1 MTSEV
6 PGANSSARPDRVAG
20 SMSGRIV
27 SRGEGP
33 ASNAN
38 IANIITVIRIL
49 LAPVFIWLLL
59 VDDGDLGVIRV
70 IAAILFVV
78 TIATDSL
85 DGYLARSR
93 NLVSNVGIILDPIAD
108 KALTGAALV
117 MLSVLAELPW
127 WITIVILVR
136 EIGITVFRFAVLS
149 KSVIPASRGGKLK
162 TVMQSVAITLALAPF
177 PALLGD
183 WVNWLNIATMTIVV
197 LLTVATGIDYLWQAW
212 RKNRVVA

>member
-1 MTSEV
+1 VASDSPV
-6 PGANSSARPDRVAG
+6 VKANWY
-20 SMSGRIV
+20 SGRIV
-27 SRGEGP
+27 SRGDTP
-33 ASNAN
+33 ASVAN
-38 IANIITVIRIL
+38 IANIITAVRIL
-49 LAPVFIWLLL
+49 LVPVFVIVLAA
-59 VDDGDLGVIRV
+59 DNHELGALRWVATV
-70 IAAILFVV
+70 LFVV
-78 TIATDSL
+78 TIATDAL

>member
-1 MTSEV
+1 MASDSPV
-6 PGANSSARPDRVAG
+6 VKANWY
-20 SMSGRIV
+20 SGRIV
-27 SRGEGP
+27 SRGDTP
-33 ASNAN
+33 ASVAN
-38 IANIITVIRIL
+38 IANIITAVRIL
-49 LAPVFIWLLL
+49 LVPVFVIVLAA
-59 VDDGDLGVIRV
+59 DNHELGALRWVATV
-70 IAAILFVV
+70 LFVV
-78 TIATDSL
+78 TIATDAL

>member
-1 MTSEV
+1 MASDSPV
-6 PGANSSARPDRVAG
+6 VKANWY
-20 SMSGRIV
+20 SGRIV
-27 SRGEGP
+27 SRGDTP
-33 ASNAN
+33 ASVAN
-38 IANIITVIRIL
+38 IANIITAVRIL
-49 LAPVFIWLLL
+49 LVPVFVIVLAA
-59 VDDGDLGVIRV
+59 DNHELGALRWVATV
-70 IAAILFVV
+70 LFVV
-78 TIATDSL
+78 TIATDAL

-149 KSVIPASRGGKLK
+149 KSVVPASRGGKLK